1 MAALSYFIYVYFN
14 FVEYTPELIF
24 IAILMLIPAFI
35 DGSTQ
40 LLSFRE
46 SSNTLRLI
54 TGLIGGIGLAILIK
68 AFKYF
73 ILNGGV

>member
-1 MAALSYFIYVYFN
+1 
-14 FVEYTPELIF
+14 
-24 IAILMLIPAFI
+24 MLIPTFM

-40 LLSFRE
+40 LFGFRE
-46 SSNTLRLI
+46 SNNLLRLI

-73 ILNGGV
+73 ILSGGV